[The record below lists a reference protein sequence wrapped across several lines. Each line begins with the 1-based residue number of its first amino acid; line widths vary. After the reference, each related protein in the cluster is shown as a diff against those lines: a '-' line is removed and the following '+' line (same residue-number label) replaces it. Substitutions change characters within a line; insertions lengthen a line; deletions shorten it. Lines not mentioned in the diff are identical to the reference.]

1 MARTSTV
8 KLPPL
13 NLAEAPKPST
23 LRSRGRSNSIV
34 KVEHVGDRVEEVL
47 DRNVYMNI
55 NADWVNAKGASLA
68 MAFNVSGLN
77 GLCNRCLANPC
88 RAHPMWQNLH
98 RHHPGDDP
106 ADKLDSGQSHVPRSA
121 LSTTHSCSR
130 APNLTTSLACRCRT

>member
-13 NLAEAPKPST
+13 NLAEAPKPKP

-55 NADWVNAKGASLA
+55 NADWVNAKGAWQAVTLP
-68 MAFNVSGLN
+68 VSRLN
-77 GLCNRCLANPC
+77 SLCNRCLANPC
-88 RAHPMWQNLH
+88 RTHPMWQNLH

-106 ADKLDSGQSHVPRSA
+106 ADKLDPRQSHVPRSA
-121 LSTTHSCSR
+121 SSPIRFCSR
-130 APNLTTSLACRCRT
+130 VPSLTVSLPRRSRT